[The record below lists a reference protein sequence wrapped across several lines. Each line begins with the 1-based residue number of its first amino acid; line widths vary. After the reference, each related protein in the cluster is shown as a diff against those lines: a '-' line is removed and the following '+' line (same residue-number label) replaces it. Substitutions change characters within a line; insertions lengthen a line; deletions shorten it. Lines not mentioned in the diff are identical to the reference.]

1 MASEEPGVSLKDQ
14 ADDGTHQTPTTLTP
28 TPGPALEEGVLA
40 DPSGEDML
48 KATAGKPLPEF
59 YTQ

>member
-1 MASEEPGVSLKDQ
+1 MASEGPGVSSKDQ
-14 ADDGTHQTPTTLTP
+14 ADDGTHQTPTPLIP
-28 TPGPALEEGVLA
+28 TPGPPLEEGVLA

-48 KATAGKPLPEF
+48 KATAGKSLPQF